1 MGGIL
6 SSFSEESVHEYMA
19 TPDDTWSE
27 VELDDLR
34 VPKTFRIKNVNN
46 SLMNCTEGSTSGR
59 VAQGLVSYACSSRG
73 VECEISSS
81 EELCVNLALNEI
93 VESFHDDSIVCMKV
107 PKSEKKIMQCI
118 SSGYPVCVVVP
129 VTNEILEKKVEKPD
143 DSNVFAMM
151 PVILWGYSL
160 INKKFAALVPLSIY
174 EEPVVI
180 SFDHVVHEDSC
191 DLYVVDVNENEGEE
205 EEEEQ
210 EEEEED
216 EANIESTDK
225 TDKTNKTNKTDKT
238 DKANKTNKT
247 EKTEKTDS
255 LFL

>member
-6 SSFSEESVHEYMA
+6 SSFSEESVHEYMT

-27 VELDDLR
+27 VELDDSR
-34 VPKTFRIKNVNN
+34 VPKTFRIKNITD

-118 SSGYPVCVVVP
+118 SSGYPVCVVLP
-129 VTNEILEKKVEKPD
+129 VTNEILEKKVENPD

-151 PVILWGYSL
+151 PVILWGYSS
-160 INKKFAALVPLSIY
+160 INRKFAALIPLSVY
-174 EEPVVI
+174 EEPVAI
-180 SFDHVVHEDSC
+180 SFDHVMHEDSC
-191 DLYVVDVNENEGEE
+191 DLYVVDVNENE
-205 EEEEQ
+205 
-210 EEEEED
+210 ED
-216 EANIESTDK
+216 EDEPNAEST
-225 TDKTNKTNKTDKT
+225 
-238 DKANKTNKT
+238 
-247 EKTEKTDS
+247 EMSDS